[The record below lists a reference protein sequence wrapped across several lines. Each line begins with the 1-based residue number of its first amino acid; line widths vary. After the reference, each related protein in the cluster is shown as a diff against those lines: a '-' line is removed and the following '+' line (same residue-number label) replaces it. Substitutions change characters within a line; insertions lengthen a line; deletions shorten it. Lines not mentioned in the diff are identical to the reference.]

1 MDANFRTMKNL
12 FAEINPWVL
21 NRAGLAEADC
31 PPAGEHSTLEAWCL
45 LLGQRKSCD
54 GVGGKRAVELVES
67 REVRGSWQLCRG
79 RVVAHKYSARAP
91 RKTPSRQSAT
101 ENPRQPAVVMQ
112 SCLFKLG
119 GHWIAAMQP
128 SCPKRPRANHDI
140 YFGRC
145 FRAWALAQELAA
157 HMAGDWTTRSGGTPF
172 RGGDK
177 EGEKVRL
184 SSCVIARRR
193 VTPFRQP
200 QGRPGRESP
209 AAPEGRSPVRLESYQ
224 HQKKGSTEAW
234 AVGYPRGQVSALKA
248 SHESVPQNAHARGN
262 LCINLGPENLMLQT
276 RGNKRVLA
284 GKWYHR
290 GHWLQ
295 LTKHR

>member
-112 SCLFKLG
+112 SCLLKLG
-119 GHWIAAMQP
+119 GHWIAAVQP

-172 RGGDK
+172 RGSDK
-177 EGEKVRL
+177 EGEKSASLVLRDCSTQGDPFSATPRAAGPRKSC
-184 SSCVIARRR
+184 SSRR
-193 VTPFRQP
+193 
-200 QGRPGRESP
+200 
-209 AAPEGRSPVRLESYQ
+209 
-224 HQKKGSTEAW
+224 
-234 AVGYPRGQVSALKA
+234 QVS
-248 SHESVPQNAHARGN
+248 R
-262 LCINLGPENLMLQT
+262 
-276 RGNKRVLA
+276 
-284 GKWYHR
+284 
-290 GHWLQ
+290 
-295 LTKHR
+295 